1 MALLKIIKIS
11 EGVWKHWSD
20 KDDFFAL
27 TRLYA
32 KMEDNKFLIVE
43 YYGAKRRKYLISE
56 IEVYDIGGTSETFA
70 TFDDLQVRLKAL
82 NYIGYDANF
91 AGSSTDVTA
100 THFKGDY
107 NIVTNTPTLANG
119 TGQIGDEYRCTV
131 AGIRD
136 FGAGDVEVGVDD
148 ILAYDGSVYFLKVD
162 NNQSTDISGKQDT
175 LVSGTNIKTINGSSI
190 LGSGNIEISE
200 TILQNLGGAS
210 RFTLA
215 TTNNYPFIGGA
226 INGGALTAG
235 YNFSPA
241 VTNQY
246 ANNYLMLTAGSAG
259 SARGY
264 KFTAQGQIAGLR
276 QGLTFFAIIMPYTIT
291 SLTSRFG
298 FPHTNTF
305 TANVENLNGGA
316 WFNIIN
322 GDLIAR
328 TSSGGLSSSGSTIA
342 INNQEW
348 LMLIIEVIANPVGG
362 VGAQS
367 ILFKAKKLDGTV
379 VYNETITTTIIYPS
393 NSSYQQL
400 ECGII
405 TTKGTSVGNDA
416 LLGICHAEFW
426 SNKPIHLTTF

>member
-1 MALLKIIKIS
+1 
-11 EGVWKHWSD
+11 
-20 KDDFFAL
+20 
-27 TRLYA
+27 
-32 KMEDNKFLIVE
+32 MEDNKFLIVE

-241 VTNQY
+241 VTPVRSS
-246 ANNYLMLTAGSAG
+246 NN
-259 SARGY
+259 
-264 KFTAQGQIAGLR
+264 
-276 QGLTFFAIIMPYTIT
+276 T
-291 SLTSRFG
+291 SIFCS
-298 FPHTNTF
+298 
-305 TANVENLNGGA
+305 
-316 WFNIIN
+316 
-322 GDLIAR
+322 
-328 TSSGGLSSSGSTIA
+328 
-342 INNQEW
+342 
-348 LMLIIEVIANPVGG
+348 VIF
-362 VGAQS
+362 
-367 ILFKAKKLDGTV
+367 L
-379 VYNETITTTIIYPS
+379 
-393 NSSYQQL
+393 
-400 ECGII
+400 
-405 TTKGTSVGNDA
+405 
-416 LLGICHAEFW
+416 
-426 SNKPIHLTTF
+426 